1 MLRGNLRG
9 QSSIEF
15 LIVISCLLMV
25 LGSVSIPLYNRSRD
39 DAQRLVDTS
48 DAREAATTL
57 ANALNTIY
65 ADGIGSRQ
73 TVEYWLPRGVVA
85 FRACGYENVDV
96 DGVDT
101 NDTDVLVN
109 GRADVQVL
117 FDFDGNGVW
126 DNKRESVVIVD
137 TILPSR
143 WDENGNLRGIEWVRE
158 NCVHV
163 EDTNLKF
170 NPNSRT
176 RHRVTLEY
184 RRGDGSA
191 YSRRITISDVVVES
205 V

>member
-1 MLRGNLRG
+1 MLRENLRG

-15 LIVISCLLMV
+15 LIVISCLLIV

-39 DAQRLVDTS
+39 DAQWLVDTS
-48 DAREAATTL
+48 DAREAAITL

-96 DGVDT
+96 DGIDT
-101 NDTDVLVN
+101 NDIDVPAN
-109 GRADVQVL
+109 GRADVQIL

-126 DNKRESVVIVD
+126 DNERESVVIVD

-143 WDENGNLRGIEWVRE
+143 WDENGNLRGIEWVKE
-158 NCVHV
+158 NGVHV

-170 NPNSRT
+170 SPTSRT

-184 RRGDGSA
+184 KNIGGA
-191 YSRRITISDVVVES
+191 YPRRITVFDVVVEN

>member
-1 MLRGNLRG
+1 MRG
-9 QSSIEF
+9 QSSTEF

-101 NDTDVLVN
+101 NDTDVPVN
-109 GRADVQVL
+109 SRADVQVL

-143 WDENGNLRGIEWVRE
+143 WDENGNERGSGWVRE

-163 EDTNLKF
+163 EDKNLKF

-184 RRGDGSA
+184 KNIGGVYPRC
-191 YSRRITISDVVVES
+191 ITVSDVVVES

>member
-1 MLRGNLRG
+1 LRG
-9 QSSIEF
+9 QFSVEF
-15 LIVISCLLMV
+15 MIVIGCLLMI
-25 LGSVSIPLYNRSRD
+25 LGSISIPLYNSSRN
-39 DAQRLVDTS
+39 DAQRLVDTA
-48 DAREAATTL
+48 DAREAATRL

-65 ADGIGSRQ
+65 AGGIGSKQ
-73 TVEYWLPRGVVA
+73 TVEYWLPRGIVA
-85 FRACGYENVDV
+85 LRAGGYENVDV

-101 NDTDVLVN
+101 TDTDVSIN
-109 GRADVQVL
+109 GRADVQVWL
-117 FDFDGNGVW
+117 DLDGDGIW
-126 DNKRESVVIVD
+126 DNKRGSVVIVD

-143 WDENGNLRGIEWVRE
+143 WDENGNERGSGWVGE

-163 EDTNLKF
+163 EDKNLKF